1 MLKKIFKFFG
11 ILLMILI
18 ISLILWFLVEFKKSD
33 GNVTKATI
41 GMLEKVADNVV
52 EAKEVY
58 VLFMGVSTDLKQKLT
73 DTIMLMG
80 YNPEKQKA
88 FIVSIPRD
96 TFVGRNLNTATAKD
110 KINSLYSVSPE
121 KTVSAVEKLTNVEI
135 DYYVMMNTDSLI
147 KIVDILG
154 GVQFDVPINMN
165 YDDKSQNLHI
175 HLKKV
180 PQLINGKKAEG
191 LLRFRHNNNGS
202 SYSTEYGDN
211 DYGRMRTQREF
222 IFETI
227 SQCLEVRDLDTM
239 KKLVAEAFDS
249 IETNCPLSYILS
261 YLVYAYSFNMEDLI
275 LEQIPGES
283 VLTNNVWVFK
293 NDKLRNR
300 RTYAENFK

>member
-1 MLKKIFKFFG
+1 
-11 ILLMILI
+11 MILI

-175 HLKKV
+175 HLKKG

-202 SYSTEYGDN
+202 
-211 DYGRMRTQREF
+211 
-222 IFETI
+222 
-227 SQCLEVRDLDTM
+227 
-239 KKLVAEAFDS
+239 
-249 IETNCPLSYILS
+249 
-261 YLVYAYSFNMEDLI
+261 
-275 LEQIPGES
+275 
-283 VLTNNVWVFK
+283 
-293 NDKLRNR
+293 
-300 RTYAENFK
+300 